1 MADVMVY
8 DIDLAVIDQVFD
20 FDVGTDETIDFDLA
34 TSIQIGGGGAP
45 TYGGPYTVTPRPFN
59 PVELETRDKLM
70 ADNVVVLKVPY
81 YETSNIYDGK
91 TVFIAE
97 DVNNG

>member
-34 TSIQIGGGGAP
+34 TAIEIGGGAP
-45 TYGGPYTVTPRPFN
+45 TYAGPYTVTPRPFD

-81 YETSNIYDGK
+81 YETSNLFDGK
-91 TVFIAE
+91 TAYIAE
-97 DVNNG
+97 DTNGN